1 MQFKTFKPFQPFK
14 TISEPFNGLNDLN
27 YLNAV
32 DVTIILRLID
42 RRARGKTVLQVI
54 KFGVQPAAR
63 Q

>member
-27 YLNAV
+27 AV
-32 DVTIILRLID
+32 DVTIMLRLIN